1 MRSRSPWILL
11 VAAALLFAYIW
22 RYERPGMEPPGRTTQ
37 QRQVFPELDPRRVT
51 AVTLTRS
58 NLTLRL
64 ERAQGRWRLAD
75 PLYPANAFLV
85 DNWLESVAALRST
98 DRLETSDWEGQPGGL
113 ATLGLDP
120 PRAEV
125 TLEQGPRKYHFQL
138 GDRTPLG
145 SKMYLRVL
153 DSAGVEVT
161 GADPLDRL
169 PTSSFDWH
177 DPQFV
182 HLSGVAFD
190 RLELRSAGREYEVQR
205 DATAQ
210 RWRLTNP
217 RPARADHGR
226 VELLLQQL
234 QATPVLGFVVDAPTA
249 DPEPFGLLNPVAIL
263 TLSLGTTRA
272 LTVEFGGPHADSS
285 ELVYAR
291 RSNLPGIVLV
301 PRETLDA
308 VAVPYTEL
316 LDYRL
321 IDRSLDNLAGV
332 EVTATESFVVERR
345 TDGAWQ
351 ITQPLAL
358 PTDPGL
364 TAVFLDHL
372 RTLRVVEVAKEIVT
386 DLDLPTYGLANP
398 QHRIR
403 LLWNGT
409 PAPAEQVE
417 LRLDF
422 GTNVAGRVYVRR
434 SDENPVYAVDAND
447 AFGLPRA
454 AFELRDRRL
463 WQFQTTDVVSL
474 SVTRQDTTR
483 KLLRSSRG
491 QWTFAPGSQG
501 IVNTFALEEAVHRFG
516 TLRARHWVAR
526 GEAALDR
533 YGILQMAHRLEIELS
548 RGGQSTTLTLDFG
561 ATSPSGGPF
570 AALELEGEPTI
581 FECPLDVFY
590 PYDEVVRSMTPPR

>member
-11 VAAALLFAYIW
+11 AVAALLFAYIW
-22 RYERPGMEPPGRTTQ
+22 RYERPGLGPPRHVAE
-37 QRQVFPELDPRRVT
+37 QRRVFPDLDPARVT
-51 AVTLTRS
+51 AMTLTRS
-58 NLTLRL
+58 NLVLRL
-64 ERAQGRWRLAD
+64 DRVQGRWRLAD
-75 PLYPANAFLV
+75 PSYPANTFLV
-85 DNWLESVAALRST
+85 DNWLQSVAALESS
-98 DRLETSDWEGQPGGL
+98 DRLDARDWEGQPGGL

-125 TLEQGPRKYHFQL
+125 TLEQGPRKYSFQL
-138 GDRTPLG
+138 GDRSPLG
-145 SKMYLRVL
+145 SKMYLKLLEVPT
-153 DSAGVEVT
+153 VEVT
-161 GADPLDRL
+161 GAAPLDRL
-169 PTSSFDWH
+169 PASGIDWR
-177 DPQFV
+177 DLQFV
-182 HLSGVAFD
+182 HLSGLPFD
-190 RLELRSAGREYEVQR
+190 RLEMHSAGREYEVQR
-205 DATAQ
+205 DATAR

-234 QATPVLGFVVDAPTA
+234 QATPVLGFVLDAPVA
-249 DPEPFGLLNPVAIL
+249 DLEPFGLLNPVAVL
-263 TLSLGTTRA
+263 TLSEGTNRT
-272 LTVEFGGPHADSS
+272 LMVEFGGAHADNS

-291 RSNLPGIVLV
+291 RSNLPGIVLA

-321 IDRSLDNLAGV
+321 IDRSLENLAGV
-332 EVTATESFVVERR
+332 EVTAAESFALEPR
-345 TDGAWQ
+345 TDGVWQ

-364 TAVFLDHL
+364 TAMFLEHL
-372 RTLRVVEVAKEIVT
+372 RAMRVIEVTKEIVT

-409 PAPAEQVE
+409 PASAQQME

-463 WQFQTTDVVSL
+463 WQFQTNDVVSL
-474 SVTRQDTTR
+474 SVTRQGTTQ

-526 GEAALDR
+526 GQAALDR
-533 YGILQMAHRLEIELS
+533 YGILQLGHRLEIELS
-548 RGGQSTTLTLDFG
+548 RGGQTATLTLDFG
-561 ATSPSGGPF
+561 AGSPSGGPF

-590 PYDEVVRSMTPPR
+590 PYDEVVRSMAPPR